1 MNDHS
6 DTNDRLPENE
16 PAGQNAIGQNPAGQ
30 ATVTQ
35 EPNYEA
41 FGLWMDSELDKL
53 VARWIHL
60 AAPNASRPFRR
71 RFGK

>member
-1 MNDHS
+1 MNDQPS
-6 DTNDRLPENE
+6 PNDRLPENE
-16 PAGQNAIGQNPAGQ
+16 PIVHNATGPAT
-30 ATVTQ
+30 ATQ
-35 EPNYEA
+35 EPNYDA